1 MSGSEESMNHAVSTS
16 SMRKREDRL
25 STWLIEAS
33 CFAVL
38 LPISLVARLTGW
50 RWQPWPPPGPNGYRS
65 VLGETRAMSRVLA
78 GLAISA

>member
-1 MSGSEESMNHAVSTS
+1 MNHAVGTST
-16 SMRKREDRL
+16 MRKREDRL

-33 CFAVL
+33 CFVVL

-50 RWQPWPPPGPNGYRS
+50 RWKPWPPPGPNGYRS

>member
-1 MSGSEESMNHAVSTS
+1 MNHTVGTT

-33 CFAVL
+33 CFSVL
-38 LPISLVARLTGW
+38 LPISLLARITGW
-50 RWQPWPPPGPNGYRS
+50 RWKPWPPGPDGYGS
-65 VLGETRAMSRVLA
+65 VFRETRTMSRVLA